1 MMEGTTSVLSD
12 PIRPKPPLAST
23 DSTKPPWRPR
33 KVKPRPSNPARPE
46 PSQSRLM
53 AISLRLQHTFK
64 TTPLQAKSTKACL
77 RSASHVGS
85 ATKLIL
91 SSWRRS
97 HVWSAAEAPPT
108 PITSGSLSPE
118 RWAARSATNSLY
130 LYAEP
135 ITETTT
141 TPATK
146 SPGGRGGLLIP
157 SPRLGCSGSRRGV
170 SNEGRIKSRFLPV
183 GPRSPAARITPRIT
197 GPTVG
202 DNARRPC
209 KFQSRGVSIH

>member
-23 DSTKPPWRPR
+23 DSTKPPRRPR
-33 KVKPRPSNPARPE
+33 KVKATTEQTGAPR
-46 PSQSRLM
+46 
-53 AISLRLQHTFK
+53 AISKPIDGNFAPASTHIQNDATPGKIDKSVLTISEPRRLRD
-64 TTPLQAKSTKACL
+64 KAHLKFVASQPCL
-77 RSASHVGS
+77 VCGGS
-85 ATKLIL
+85 PADAHHLWFTQ
-91 SSWRRS
+91 
-97 HVWSAAEAPPT
+97 
-108 PITSGSLSPE
+108 PE

-135 ITETTT
+135 ISETTT

-146 SPGGRGGLLIP
+146 SPVGRGGLLIP
-157 SPRLGCSGSRRGV
+157 SPRLGCSGLRRGV
-170 SNEGRIKSRFLPV
+170 SNEGRIKSRLLPV